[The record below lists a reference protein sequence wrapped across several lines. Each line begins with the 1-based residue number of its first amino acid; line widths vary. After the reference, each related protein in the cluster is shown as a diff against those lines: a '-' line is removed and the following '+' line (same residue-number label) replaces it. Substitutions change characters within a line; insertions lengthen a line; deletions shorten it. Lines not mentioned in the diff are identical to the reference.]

1 MRDAGLRP
9 EAGKVD
15 DGHGRDLRP
24 CPGGRRQ
31 RDDGQD
37 RAGHGGAAADRGVD
51 VVEQLAAVGRE
62 ERAEL
67 RRVERRAAA
76 DAEEAVV
83 ALPRRRTGLGDRD
96 LARLTGDAVVDG
108 RFDAHGLERRLQ
120 ALDEPGSANEGVAD
134 DERPRDAE
142 LRDVLSRLLRR
153 ARAEDDAR
161 GVEAECGRGL
171 AHVRPALVAA
181 PTTAPIASS
190 IETTSPYFASMSS
203 SEPSW
208 ASGALS
214 ATPSRGTST
223 R

>member
-1 MRDAGLRP
+1 MTSDPVP
-9 EAGKVD
+9 EVVGSATS
-15 DGHGRDLRP
+15 
-24 CPGGRRQ
+24 
-31 RDDGQD
+31 GQD
-37 RAGHGGAAADRGVD
+37 RAGHGRAAADRGVD
-51 VVEQLAAVGRE
+51 VVEQLATVGRE

-67 RRVERRAAA
+67 RRVERGAAA

-83 ALPRRRTGLGDRD
+83 ALPRRRAGLRDRG

-108 RFDAHGLERRLQ
+108 RLDAHGLERRLQ
-120 ALDEPGSANEGVAD
+120 ALDEPRSAHEGVAD
-134 DERPRDAE
+134 DERPGDAE

-153 ARAEDDAR
+153 ARAEHDAR

-171 AHVRPALVAA
+171 AHVRPAPVAA